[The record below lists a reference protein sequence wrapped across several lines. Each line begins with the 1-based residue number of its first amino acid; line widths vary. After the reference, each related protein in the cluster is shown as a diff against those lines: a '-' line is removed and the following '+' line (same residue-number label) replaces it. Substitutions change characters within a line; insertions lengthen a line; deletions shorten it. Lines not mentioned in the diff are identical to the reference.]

1 MGTPIYKL
9 LGHHHREVIQKY
21 LPLHFYDTPLPPP
34 LPYVLKKQKRE
45 RGKEKYLHTK
55 EEMGEEKKK
64 EGGEQR
70 GKINERPTY
79 KRERERT
86 RERERERERENE
98 REREKETER
107 DSERQRQK

>member
-45 RGKEKYLHTK
+45 RGK
-55 EEMGEEKKK
+55 
-64 EGGEQR
+64 
-70 GKINERPTY
+70 KIPTY
-79 KRERERT
+79 KKGNGGRK
-86 RERERERERENE
+86 
-98 REREKETER
+98 EKRGGRTER
-107 DSERQRQK
+107 KDK